1 MAKFIEVVECID
13 MSYISFFVNQHIEA
27 LRVATECNDDD
38 ESMEIIAEVLQKSQP
53 GYYIIFEMC
62 DDTSHE
68 VKLNI

>member
-1 MAKFIEVVECID
+1 MT
-13 MSYISFFVNQHIEA
+13 EA
-27 LRVATECNDDD
+27 INLINDD

-68 VKLNI
+68 VRSNI